1 MLHPATEI
9 EYVGFWPRLGATL
22 IDTVLLLLI
31 TTPLMLA
38 VYGRYYWAEDVWIH
52 GPAHVL
58 ISYVLPTVLQ
68 LALWIWL
75 ATTPGKMAVK
85 AVIVDAHTG
94 GKPSAGQFVIRSLA
108 SYLSA
113 LPLFLGFIWIG
124 LDTRKQGW
132 HDKLAGT
139 VVIRRHA
146 RQAVA

>member
-1 MLHPATEI
+1 MEQAASEMD
-9 EYVGFWPRLGATL
+9 YVGFWPRLGATM
-22 IDTVLLLLI
+22 IDTLLLLLI
-31 TTPLMLA
+31 TEPLMLA
-38 VYGRYYWAEDVWIH
+38 VYGRYYWAEDEWIH

-58 ISYVLPTVLQ
+58 ISCVLPFLLQ

-85 AVIVDAHTG
+85 AIIVDARTG
-94 GKPSAGQFVIRSLA
+94 GKPTAWQFLIRSLA

-124 LDTRKQGW
+124 IDARRQGW

-139 VVIRRHA
+139 VVIRR
-146 RQAVA
+146 QDVA